1 METSSLGGYVAE
13 RMRGGSSK
21 TDIREELLAVG
32 WSEEETDAAYRDGV
46 IMLGVPLPIEGT
58 RPTLVRKSS
67 TVDIVINFFSFILL
81 GIIATALGT
90 LFFSIIEQSFPDRLS
105 VNPYA
110 DVSAAVSGIHYAIA
124 ALLIGFPLYA
134 GALFIWF
141 RTFRED
147 EGRTESR
154 LSQWLTYIVLLAASV
169 TLVGDLIA
177 VVFTFLQG
185 EITWR
190 FFFKALTVFGI
201 AGLIFGF
208 YFFERRK
215 IQYHRDIPRKTFQ
228 IFGWSVA
235 GIVSVGILLGFFV
248 GGSPNTARKQG
259 FDVRRANDLSTLAGC
274 IQGYAGDF
282 GALPDSIDV
291 LKRSSAYAYCA
302 DFMRD
307 PETGET
313 YRYRVVAS
321 SRVEGESRVGEFE
334 LCADFLL
341 ASSGASEMAYS
352 APFPWSEH
360 NAGRACDMVT
370 AQLGT
375 LAPVVPMRK

>member
-46 IMLGVPLPIEGT
+46 IILGVPLPIEGT

-124 ALLIGFPLYA
+124 ALLIGFPLYT

-147 EGRTESR
+147 EGRTE
-154 LSQWLTYIVLLAASV
+154 
-169 TLVGDLIA
+169 
-177 VVFTFLQG
+177 
-185 EITWR
+185 
-190 FFFKALTVFGI
+190 
-201 AGLIFGF
+201 
-208 YFFERRK
+208 
-215 IQYHRDIPRKTFQ
+215 
-228 IFGWSVA
+228 
-235 GIVSVGILLGFFV
+235 
-248 GGSPNTARKQG
+248 
-259 FDVRRANDLSTLAGC
+259 
-274 IQGYAGDF
+274 
-282 GALPDSIDV
+282 
-291 LKRSSAYAYCA
+291 
-302 DFMRD
+302 
-307 PETGET
+307 
-313 YRYRVVAS
+313 
-321 SRVEGESRVGEFE
+321 
-334 LCADFLL
+334 
-341 ASSGASEMAYS
+341 
-352 APFPWSEH
+352 
-360 NAGRACDMVT
+360 
-370 AQLGT
+370 
-375 LAPVVPMRK
+375 